1 MFNSKNH
8 ELIIKFNGVELSEE
22 ASARIQN
29 GINNLI
35 LQELAGHQP
44 AIGSSAKVKFQ
55 GDDYCGVY
63 IPHKWIGREIIRLDL
78 TNPASIN
85 RPDGTLG
92 FIAPLTERL

>member
-1 MFNSKNH
+1 MSGKNQ
-8 ELIIKFNGVELSEE
+8 ELTIKFNGVQLSDE

-44 AIGSSAKVKFQ
+44 TVGGSANAKFE

-63 IPHKWIGREIIRLDL
+63 IPHKWIGREIIRIDL
-78 TNPASIN
+78 TKPASIN
-85 RPDGTLG
+85 RIEGNLG
-92 FIAPLTERL
+92 FIAPLSER